1 MNTIPFQKLLSA
13 IEFHEGNILIQ
24 FSNSS
29 YQVTDIIPDY
39 KGRYLKLEIYSDNIG
54 GESELEFCIE
64 RNESIEIL
72 EDGSH
77 VMEEGDSVR
86 KYHLKFFLAV
96 SNLSETTV

>member
-39 KGRYLKLEIYSDNIG
+39 KGRYLKLEVYSYDV

-64 RNESIEIL
+64 GNESIEIL

-77 VMEEGDSVR
+77 VMEESESVG